1 MAGSWVPVMYWR
13 FMMAGSWVPVMYW
26 RFMMA
31 GSWIEKLCSLEK
43 KVTLT
48 DSVESNSSPISS
60 SISNYVTVTA
70 NATLKLDPTSPYT
83 GETVTLTCSVN
94 SESNWR
100 YNWYKDGTYIPVTQS
115 GRLSITENTLTISSV
130 KVSDKG
136 SYQCHG
142 YQHDRPT
149 STSTSNQ
156 VTITV
161 KALPTAT
168 LKLYPTS
175 PYTGEKVTLTCS
187 VNSESNWRYTWN
199 KDGIYIPVTQSGRLS
214 ITENTLTISSVKV
227 SDKGSYRCH
236 GNLDDRPTSTS
247 TSNQVTITVKALP
260 TATLKLYPTSP
271 YTGEKVTLTCS
282 VNSESNW
289 RYTWNK
295 DGIYIP
301 VTQSGRLSITEN
313 TLTISSVKVSDKGSY
328 RCHGNLDDRPT
339 STSTS
344 NQVTITVKA
353 LPTATLKLYPTSPY
367 TGEKVTLTCSVNSE
381 SNWRYT
387 WNKDGIYIPVTQ
399 SGRLSITENTLTI
412 SSVKVSD
419 KGSYR
424 CHGNLDD
431 RPTSTSTSNQVT
443 ITVKG
448 KMPRQGK
455 STAPTGSDTPVCHTE
470 RQRLTTKTHILSQS
484 RGEKPCNLS
493 SLTPAWGGGENA
505 HKTIF
510 METNDGW
517 IA

>member
-1 MAGSWVPVMYWR
+1 MTILPINHYETVCLLLLSLSPLFPSVCVASCLRLTSEFHTNVCLTSSLLKH
-13 FMMAGSWVPVMYW
+13 MMGNKQFHPTSTY
-26 RFMMA
+26 
-31 GSWIEKLCSLEK
+31 
-43 KVTLT
+43 
-48 DSVESNSSPISS
+48 
-60 SISNYVTVTA
+60 
-70 NATLKLDPTSPYT
+70 PTSPYT

-161 KALPTAT
+161 KGELDT
-168 LKLYPTS
+168 L
-175 PYTGEKVTLTCS
+175 
-187 VNSESNWRYTWN
+187 
-199 KDGIYIPVTQSGRLS
+199 LS
-214 ITENTLTISSVKV
+214 
-227 SDKGSYRCH
+227 
-236 GNLDDRPTSTS
+236 
-247 TSNQVTITVKALP
+247 
-260 TATLKLYPTSP
+260 
-271 YTGEKVTLTCS
+271 
-282 VNSESNW
+282 
-289 RYTWNK
+289 
-295 DGIYIP
+295 
-301 VTQSGRLSITEN
+301 
-313 TLTISSVKVSDKGSY
+313 
-328 RCHGNLDDRPT
+328 
-339 STSTS
+339 
-344 NQVTITVKA
+344 
-353 LPTATLKLYPTSPY
+353 TLKLYPTSPY

-448 KMPRQGK
+448 D
-455 STAPTGSDTPVCHTE
+455 SAHSYTE
-470 RQRLTTKTHILSQS
+470 IIS
-484 RGEKPCNLS
+484 NLS
-493 SLTPAWGGGENA
+493 IHWRESYSDLFSEL
-505 HKTIF
+505 
-510 METNDGW
+510 
-517 IA
+517 